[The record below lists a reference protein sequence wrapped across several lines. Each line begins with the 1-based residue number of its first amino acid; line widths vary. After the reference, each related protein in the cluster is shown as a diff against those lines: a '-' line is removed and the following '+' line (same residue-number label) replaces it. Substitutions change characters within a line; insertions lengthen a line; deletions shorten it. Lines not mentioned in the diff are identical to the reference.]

1 MFVNLENEAEFPG
14 GAAAW
19 ENYLNMNLNANM
31 PLDERWKTGTYKV
44 MGRFIVAKDGS
55 VSEVTTENY
64 ATSKTA
70 EMCMDI
76 IKKGPKWIPGK
87 QNDLVVTSYKKQP
100 ITFVVSE

>member
-1 MFVNLENEAEFPG
+1 
-14 GAAAW
+14 
-19 ENYLNMNLNANM
+19 M
-31 PLDERWKTGTYKV
+31 PVDEGWKTGTYKV
-44 MGRFIVAKDGS
+44 MVRFIVAKDGS

-70 EMCMDI
+70 EMCVDI